1 MPDARS
7 DGSAAP
13 DIFHR
18 NSMRNI
24 PTKSETL
31 VYIDDVEFIKGSASG
46 ISFGLNNCLIHTL
59 QHALSIALESLVVDI
74 PWVRSELKKQFPK
87 THDFLVT
94 DHNYLDL
101 GEHWKAVIDLLDLL
115 GRSARQYGCDVH
127 NRIHHRFFQIHCV
140 DERSATLG
148 FYEGDGSTKIYIL
161 NEGRA
166 HFVPLI
172 RRPHV

>member
-7 DGSAAP
+7 DGRAAP

-18 NSMRNI
+18 SSIRII
-24 PTKSETL
+24 PTSSETL
-31 VYIDDVEFIKGSASG
+31 VYIDGDEFIKGTASG

-59 QHALSIALESLVVDI
+59 QQALSIALEAIVVDI
-74 PWVRSELKKQFPK
+74 PWVRSELKKEFPK
-87 THDFLVT
+87 THAFSVT
-94 DHNYLDL
+94 DDNYLDL
-101 GEHWKAVIDLLDLL
+101 GEHWEAVVDLL

-148 FYEGDGSTKIYIL
+148 SCEGDGSTKIYIL

-172 RRPHV
+172 RRRHV